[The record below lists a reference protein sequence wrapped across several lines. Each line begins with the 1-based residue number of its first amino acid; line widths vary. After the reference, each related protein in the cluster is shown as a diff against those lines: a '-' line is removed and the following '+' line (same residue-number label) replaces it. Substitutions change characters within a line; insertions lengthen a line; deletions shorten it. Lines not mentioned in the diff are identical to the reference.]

1 MSAGNT
7 EDRGPSMEAHIPIR
21 TVLVDDFFRWCECV
35 CLQHSVYSN
44 PFDRINDTVR
54 MAYMFRGQAD
64 ADWPVESS
72 FRRTYCDKDGFQVD
86 DDMTERYLRI
96 KELEISANFMRDAY
110 CHLDHPPCDMVEWFS
125 LMRHYGAPTRIVDFT
140 TSPFVALHFAV
151 SSNDGRDC
159 AVWAFP
165 MEDAWQVRRQA
176 AKSFNSSSTGD
187 RTKRYAAT
195 IMKKTVSYL
204 IDWELDVQQKT
215 EYVNRIL
222 GRTKKG
228 DPVKCS
234 RNNASILIIK
244 PRYSN
249 PRISAQAGLL
259 VVPTVLSMSFMENA
273 VNGYISLDK
282 WKGKDEDGVIR
293 ISDNNFVDLLG
304 LHGSIIK
311 FVFPVDVC
319 NNARAFLSA
328 ANISAKTLFPDING
342 VSQQFGLRQ
351 Y

>member
-1 MSAGNT
+1 MSAGNAENRGSST
-7 EDRGPSMEAHIPIR
+7 EERIPIR

-35 CLQHSVYSN
+35 CLQYSVYSN
-44 PFDRINDTVR
+44 PFDGINDTVR
-54 MAYMFRGQAD
+54 MSYMFRGQAD
-64 ADWPVESS
+64 ADWTIESS
-72 FRRTYCDKDGFQVD
+72 FRRTYCGENGFRNV

-96 KELEISANFMRDAY
+96 KELEISAKFKRDAY
-110 CHLDHPPCDMVEWFS
+110 WHLEHMPNDTIEWFS
-125 LMRHYGAPTRIVDFT
+125 LMRHYGVPTRIVDFT
-140 TSPFVALHFAV
+140 MSPFVALHFAV
-151 SSNDGRDC
+151 SANNGRAC

-176 AKSFNSSSTGD
+176 EKTFHASRIRDYS
-187 RTKRYAAT
+187 KRYATAT
-195 IMKKTVSYL
+195 MKKTVSYL
-204 IDWELDVQQKT
+204 IDWERDVQQKS

-234 RNNASILIIK
+234 RNKACVLVIK

-259 VVPTVLSMSFMENA
+259 VAPTVLSMSFMENA
-273 VNGYISLDK
+273 VNGYITLDK
-282 WKGKDEDGVIR
+282 WKGKDEGGVLK
-293 ISDNNFVDLLG
+293 ISDNNFLDLLG

-311 FVFPVDVC
+311 YVFPVEVC
-319 NNARAFLSA
+319 DDARAFLAA
-328 ANISAKTLFPDING
+328 ANISAKTLFPDIIG